1 MKNILLILF
10 LFFAIITNAQTKGYN
25 FQGVARD
32 ASGVI
37 IALQKISLR
46 FSIIATTPTGKNEYS
61 EIRQTTTD
69 EQGVFSTVIG
79 DGNAISTSGTV
90 DSINWKLAP
99 KFLKVEMDPT
109 AGNSFFDMGTTQL
122 RSVPYANYANY
133 ANSLNAENIIGT
145 IPVSKGG
152 TGLTNVGTDSQV
164 LTSSSNGTLKWT
176 TPTERLKY
184 KIGLNTSLGGY
195 VFYLTPDSLHG
206 LVCETIDQGIRM
218 SWDDAVEIIND
229 PNYHSASGKN
239 FTDWRLPNL
248 RELNLI
254 FLNKNKIGGFP
265 VNLSGQYYFSSSR
278 NINSVWLKPFDGK
291 IEYYVPTS
299 QYGYYTRVI
308 RSF

>member
-10 LFFAIITNAQTKGYN
+10 LFFAISTNAQTKGYN

-32 ASGVI
+32 ASGAI
-37 IALQKISLR
+37 IAVQKISLR
-46 FSIIATTPTGKNEYS
+46 FSIIAITPTGKNEYS
-61 EIRQTTTD
+61 EIRQATTD

-79 DGNAISTSGTV
+79 DGNAISTTGTV

-145 IPVSKGG
+145 ILISKGG
-152 TGLTNVGTDSQV
+152 TGLTTAGTDGQV

-176 TPTERLKY
+176 TPAERLKY
-184 KIGLNTSLGGY
+184 KIGLNESLGGY

-206 LVCETIDQGIRM
+206 LVCETINQGIRM
-218 SWDDAVEIIND
+218 SWDDAMEIIND
-229 PNYHSASGKN
+229 PNYHSTSGKN

-254 FLNKNKIGGFP
+254 LVNKNKIGGFTT
-265 VNLSGQYYFSSSR
+265 NLNGLYFLSSSR
-278 NINSVWLKPFDGK
+278 IGSSVWIKPFDGK
-291 IEYYVPTS
+291 AEFYVPTTS
-299 QYGYYTRVI
+299 NGYYTRVV